1 MLHLCIGTSEK
12 VSKFR
17 YKTYSYLLASI
28 KIEQTLSNYSGP
40 LTEQS
45 KLRSILSEFS
55 CNILMPWS
63 ERRLTV
69 EWRLESLSVRTKIR
83 SITIFIFISAFK
95 SNVVRHKHNL
105 IWHPAFRKAVYD
117 CIRLPEWEKT
127 SGLYRYFLYCLLQY
141 RRITTFSKTDR
152 LRQSPICSQNLPDT
166 HYRQEERNPCWHWC
180 IKCLITLSRWTLK
193 NRLILK
199 LQHIICIPLN
209 IDL

>member
-1 MLHLCIGTSEK
+1 MYMLHLCIGTSEK

-83 SITIFIFISAFK
+83 SITIFIFISAFN

-105 IWHPAFRKAVYD
+105 I
-117 CIRLPEWEKT
+117 
-127 SGLYRYFLYCLLQY
+127 
-141 RRITTFSKTDR
+141 
-152 LRQSPICSQNLPDT
+152 
-166 HYRQEERNPCWHWC
+166 
-180 IKCLITLSRWTLK
+180 
-193 NRLILK
+193 
-199 LQHIICIPLN
+199 
-209 IDL
+209 